1 MNLKKNFFAIALIIL
16 SNLVFSQTSANKIA
30 TVKGDDVF
38 YNTQVACQTIG
49 LDKMVKPGMKVGILV
64 NSGFDVRGAYTN
76 PDVAIAVVKMC
87 FDAGASEVIALQ
99 NIKEEYWKRSN
110 LYQKHRDVIKKVRSI
125 EQNTFPSVFDPE
137 YFVRIDSFPGAPN
150 LKNLEM
156 VKEVFE
162 VDLFINIPIAKHH
175 ASTILTNA
183 MKNLMGLNTRAFNV
197 TFHLNGPRRNDPEFL
212 ATCIAELNLVRKP
225 DIIVC
230 DVTEVI
236 TSNGPSGPGELV
248 QPMRVVAGTDPVAID
263 VYCAQQIGFDPDRVI
278 SIQKG
283 FELGLG
289 EKDLNN
295 VEIHDFEYSFESF

>member
-1 MNLKKNFFAIALIIL
+1 MKLKRTVLAFTLLLISNFLAAQP
-16 SNLVFSQTSANKIA
+16 VNKIA
-30 TVKGDDVF
+30 TVKGDDIF
-38 YNTQVACQTIG
+38 YNTQVACETIG
-49 LDKMVKPGMKVGILV
+49 LKKMVKPGMKVGILV
-64 NSGFDVRGAYTN
+64 NSAFDVKGAYVN
-76 PDVAIAVVKMC
+76 PDVVIAVVKMC
-87 FDAGASEVIALQ
+87 FDAGASEVVALQ
-99 NIKEEYWKRSN
+99 GIKEEYWKRSS
-110 LYQKHRDVIKKVRSI
+110 LYQKHRDVINRVRSI
-125 EQNTFPSVFDPE
+125 DQNTFPSVFDPN
-137 YFVRIDSFPGAPN
+137 YFVKIDSFPGAPN

-156 VKEVFE
+156 VKEAFE

-225 DIIVC
+225 DVIVC

-236 TSNGPSGPGELV
+236 TTNGPSGPGEIV
-248 QPMRVVAGTDPVAID
+248 KPMRVVAGTDPVAVD
-263 VYCAQQIGFDPDRVI
+263 LYCAQQIGFDPERVI

-283 FELGLG
+283 YELGLG

-295 VEIHDFEYSFESF
+295 VEVHDFEYSSESF

>member
-1 MNLKKNFFAIALIIL
+1 MKLKRTVLAFTLLLISNFLAAQP
-16 SNLVFSQTSANKIA
+16 VNKIA
-30 TVKGDDVF
+30 TVKGDDIF
-38 YNTQVACQTIG
+38 YNTQVACETIG
-49 LDKMVKPGMKVGILV
+49 LKKLVKPGMKVGILV
-64 NSGFDVRGAYTN
+64 NSAFDVKGAYVN
-76 PDVAIAVVKMC
+76 PDVVIAVVKMC
-87 FDAGASEVIALQ
+87 FDAGASEVVALQ
-99 NIKEEYWKRSN
+99 GIKEEYWKRSS
-110 LYQKHRDVIKKVRSI
+110 LYQKHRDVIKRVRSI
-125 EQNTFPSVFDPE
+125 DQNTFPSVFDPN
-137 YFVRIDSFPGAPN
+137 YFVKIDSFPGAPN

-156 VKEVFE
+156 VKEAFE

-225 DIIVC
+225 DVIVC

-236 TSNGPSGPGELV
+236 TTNGPSGPGEIV
-248 QPMRVVAGTDPVAID
+248 KPMRVVAGTDPVAVD
-263 VYCAQQIGFDPDRVI
+263 VYCAQQIGFDPERVI

-283 FELGLG
+283 YELGLG

-295 VEIHDFEYSFESF
+295 VEVHDFEYSSESF

>member
-1 MNLKKNFFAIALIIL
+1 MKLKRTVLAFTLLLISNFLAAQP
-16 SNLVFSQTSANKIA
+16 VNKIA
-30 TVKGDDVF
+30 TVKGDDIF
-38 YNTQVACQTIG
+38 YNTQVACETIG
-49 LDKMVKPGMKVGILV
+49 LKKMVKPGMKVGILV
-64 NSGFDVRGAYTN
+64 NSAFDVKGAYVN
-76 PDVAIAVVKMC
+76 PDVVIAVVKMC
-87 FDAGASEVIALQ
+87 FDAGASEVVALQ
-99 NIKEEYWKRSN
+99 GIKEEYWKRSS
-110 LYQKHRDVIKKVRSI
+110 LYQKHRDVINRVRSI
-125 EQNTFPSVFDPE
+125 DQNTFPSVFDPN
-137 YFVRIDSFPGAPN
+137 YFVKIDSFPGAPN

-156 VKEVFE
+156 VKEAFE

-225 DIIVC
+225 DVIVC

-236 TSNGPSGPGELV
+236 TTNGPSGPGEIV
-248 QPMRVVAGTDPVAID
+248 NPMRVVAGTDPVAVD
-263 VYCAQQIGFDPDRVI
+263 VYCAQQIGFDPERVI

-283 FELGLG
+283 YELGLG

-295 VEIHDFEYSFESF
+295 VEVHDFEYSSESF